1 MLLKAPSMTKIGYV
15 RVSSFDQD
23 HATQQ
28 ARLKAAGCEVT
39 RKEKASGKSRA
50 GRDELAAILEF
61 IRPGDELVVV
71 KLDRLG
77 RSTRDVLNLVHELE
91 QKGAGLRVLEPE
103 FCTSTDTG
111 RILVT
116 VLGMVAEME
125 RRFILERQRVGI
137 DAQHRA
143 EQADIGRVC
152 GDGRDHGEPLR
163 QRKFERLDAGEALGV
178 DGAEEEVALQ
188 PDGDGDHAEQHQ
200 QPDDPPVDP
209 DRQPLR
215 RLCGRQP
222 RRGVRDHAG
231 QPFAPGRQRGRKP
244 ILHG

>member
-1 MLLKAPSMTKIGYV
+1 MLHGVPPMAKIGYC
-15 RVSSFDQD
+15 RVSSADQD
-23 HATQQ
+23 YATQET
-28 ARLKAAGCEVT
+28 RLKAAGCEII

-77 RSTRDVLNLVHELE
+77 RSTRDVLNLVHEVE

-125 RRFILERQRVGI
+125 RRFILERQRAGI
-137 DAQHRA
+137 
-143 EQADIGRVC
+143 
-152 GDGRDHGEPLR
+152 
-163 QRKFERLDAGEALGV
+163 EAAKKKGV
-178 DGAEEEVALQ
+178 YK
-188 PDGDGDHAEQHQ
+188 
-200 QPDDPPVDP
+200 
-209 DRQPLR
+209 
-215 RLCGRQP
+215 
-222 RRGVRDHAG
+222 
-231 QPFAPGRQRGRKP
+231 GRKP
-244 ILHG
+244 SVPVEEVRKLHEQGKRSAEIAANLGVSRMNVWRA

>member
-1 MLLKAPSMTKIGYV
+1 MVPIVTFKGGDMARIGYA

-23 HATQQ
+23 HTTQA
-28 ARLKAAGCEVT
+28 ARLKAAGCEII
-39 RKEKASGKSRA
+39 RKEKASGKTRA

-61 IRPGDELVVV
+61 IRAGDELVVV

-125 RRFILERQRVGI
+125 RRFILERQRAGI
-137 DAQHRA
+137 EAAKAAGIYKDRRA
-143 EQADIGRVC
+143 SIDTARVREKKSQ
-152 GDGRDHGEPLR
+152 G
-163 QRKFERLDAGEALGV
+163 LG
-178 DGAEEEVALQ
+178 A
-188 PDGDGDHAEQHQ
+188 
-200 QPDDPPVDP
+200 
-209 DRQPLR
+209 
-215 RLCGRQP
+215 
-222 RRGVRDHAG
+222 
-231 QPFAPGRQRGRKP
+231 
-244 ILHG
+244 

>member
-1 MLLKAPSMTKIGYV
+1 LAKIGYA

-28 ARLKAAGCEVT
+28 ASLKAAGCEIV
-39 RKEKASGKSRA
+39 RKEKASGKTRA

-91 QKGAGLRVLEPE
+91 QKNAGLRVLEPE
-103 FCTSTDTG
+103 FCTSSDTG

-125 RRFILERQRVGI
+125 RRFILERQRAGI
-137 DAQHRA
+137 
-143 EQADIGRVC
+143 
-152 GDGRDHGEPLR
+152 
-163 QRKFERLDAGEALGV
+163 EAAKKKGV
-178 DGAEEEVALQ
+178 YK
-188 PDGDGDHAEQHQ
+188 
-200 QPDDPPVDP
+200 
-209 DRQPLR
+209 
-215 RLCGRQP
+215 
-222 RRGVRDHAG
+222 
-231 QPFAPGRQRGRKP
+231 GRKP
-244 ILHG
+244 SVPVDAVRKMRGEGRGPAEIAAVLGVSRMSVWRALKDRVLSY

>member
-1 MLLKAPSMTKIGYV
+1 MAKIGYA

-23 HATQQ
+23 HATQE
-28 ARLKAAGCEVT
+28 ARLKAAGCEII
-39 RKEKASGKSRA
+39 RKEKASGKTRM

-125 RRFILERQRVGI
+125 RRFILERQKVGI
-137 DAQHRA
+137 
-143 EQADIGRVC
+143 
-152 GDGRDHGEPLR
+152 
-163 QRKFERLDAGEALGV
+163 EAAKKKGV
-178 DGAEEEVALQ
+178 YK
-188 PDGDGDHAEQHQ
+188 
-200 QPDDPPVDP
+200 
-209 DRQPLR
+209 
-215 RLCGRQP
+215 
-222 RRGVRDHAG
+222 
-231 QPFAPGRQRGRKP
+231 GRKP
-244 ILHG
+244 SVPVEQVRKMHGDGKGPAEIAAALRVSRMSVWRALKDGVQTVHLGSSQ